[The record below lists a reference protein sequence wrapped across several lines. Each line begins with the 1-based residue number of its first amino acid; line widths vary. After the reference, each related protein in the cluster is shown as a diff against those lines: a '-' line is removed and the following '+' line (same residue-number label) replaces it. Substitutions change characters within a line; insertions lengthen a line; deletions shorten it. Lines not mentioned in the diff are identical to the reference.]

1 MSTDEGD
8 RPDTPAE
15 SVQIDDPEG
24 YVAEQHLQQLTETRA
39 NVTKRRYK
47 SREASIVQGLSK
59 KRSTALYATAVENYL
74 LNLLPTYDRENE
86 THNEYW
92 TETRLGEVSIT
103 PISGVVEQ
111 YHRTTN
117 KYRANGREYEDVRP
131 KERVIEFTGLMEVL
145 NRPIEISA
153 NFEGITESHLRGQ
166 EGETLTAS
174 AVIPREVLDA
184 AVATADNF
192 SQEVGLGLEPK
203 TTDKWDV

>member
-8 RPDTPAE
+8 GPDTPAE
-15 SVQIDDPEG
+15 SIQIDDPEG

-47 SREASIVQGLSK
+47 SREASIVQGLSE
-59 KRSTALYATAVENYL
+59 KRSVALYATAVENYL

-131 KERVIEFTGLMEVL
+131 KERVIEFTGLMEIL
-145 NRPIEISA
+145 NRPVEISA
-153 NFEGITESHLRGQ
+153 NFEGITENHLQ

>member
-1 MSTDEGD
+1 
-8 RPDTPAE
+8 
-15 SVQIDDPEG
+15 
-24 YVAEQHLQQLTETRA
+24 
-39 NVTKRRYK
+39 
-47 SREASIVQGLSK
+47 
-59 KRSTALYATAVENYL
+59 LYATAVEYYL
-74 LNLLPTYDRENE
+74 LNLLPAYNRDDE

-117 KYRANGREYEDVRP
+117 KYRAKGREYEDIRP
-131 KERVIEFTGLMEVL
+131 KERVIEFTGLMEIL
-145 NRPIEISA
+145 NRPVKITA